1 MVSYYVTKGAKT
13 LFFKFSVLPV
23 INITELDG
31 IAGFKLLFV

>member
-1 MVSYYVTKGAKT
+1 MVSYYVTKGAKI
-13 LFFKFSVLPV
+13 LFFKFSVPV